1 MTFVYINGYVPKIV
15 AKIQPKT
22 RTKCYFFLGLG
33 LELRTD
39 IKWLQIYIMHENNMY
54 KTGNYKIEL
63 TQNQMK
69 ANALLNI
76 IFSLIV

>member
-1 MTFVYINGYVPKIV
+1 
-15 AKIQPKT
+15 
-22 RTKCYFFLGLG
+22 
-33 LELRTD
+33 
-39 IKWLQIYIMHENNMY
+39 MY